1 LSSNRDKAQ
10 RLAHSLN
17 ELMTSPARRVSAL
30 ARVQGKPAKS
40 LAGAGRS
47 RKKVAM
53 VKEQRSSR
61 TGRGRLEATAARRQA
76 NDSAPAATARL
87 IAAADRIFR

>member
-1 LSSNRDKAQ
+1 
-10 RLAHSLN
+10 
-17 ELMTSPARRVSAL
+17 
-30 ARVQGKPAKS
+30 
-40 LAGAGRS
+40 
-47 RKKVAM
+47 M